1 MKLEKYS
8 IGTGDR
14 FGCQGKAQLEAIIK
28 AQEIGIVVDIV
39 WNKSYREHQITKTSP
54 SDVLKEAQ
62 NAVRELNWEGNY
74 YIDADHV
81 DISNVDL
88 FIDSC
93 NYFTLDIAKF
103 IGERASDRDIKNFIG
118 KFKYLTGELFIPK
131 LNKTLNITYL
141 VDYLNYR

>member
-1 MKLEKYS
+1 MRLKKYS

-14 FGCQGKAQLEAIIK
+14 FGCQGRAQLEAIIK
-28 AQEIGIVVDIV
+28 AQEIGIDVDIV

-81 DISNVDL
+81 DLSNVDL
-88 FIDSC
+88 F
-93 NYFTLDIAKF
+93 
-103 IGERASDRDIKNFIG
+103 
-118 KFKYLTGELFIPK
+118 
-131 LNKTLNITYL
+131 
-141 VDYLNYR
+141 